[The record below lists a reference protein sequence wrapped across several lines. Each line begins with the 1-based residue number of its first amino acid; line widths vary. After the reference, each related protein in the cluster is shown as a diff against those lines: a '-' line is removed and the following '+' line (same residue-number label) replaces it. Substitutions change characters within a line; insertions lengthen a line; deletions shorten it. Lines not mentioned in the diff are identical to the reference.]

1 MDLSSLTT
9 ADFKRILKLLE
20 RKDAL
25 LAEIA
30 EIDAALS
37 GSAAGTGK
45 PAKASKPGRKPGK
58 RGKRGKLKD
67 SVLAI
72 LQESGKGGIT
82 VKEIAAKVNRE
93 PANIY
98 TWFFNTGKKI
108 KQVKKV
114 GEAKWAWIGEANPF

>member
-30 EIDAALS
+30 EIEAALS
-37 GSAAGTGK
+37 GFGSTK
-45 PAKASKPGRKPGK
+45 SKSAKASKPGRKPGK

-67 SVLAI
+67 SILAVL
-72 LQESGKGGIT
+72 QDSGRGGIT
-82 VKEIAAKVNRE
+82 VKELAAKVNRQ
-93 PANIY
+93 PANIH

-108 KQVKKV
+108 RQVKKV
-114 GEAKWAWIGEANPF
+114 GEAKWAWME

>member
-1 MDLSSLTT
+1 MDFSSLSS
-9 ADFKRILKLLE
+9 ADFKRILPLLE
-20 RKDAL
+20 RKEVL

-37 GSAAGTGK
+37 GNDSDTRK
-45 PAKASKPGRKPGK
+45 PAKVSKPSRKPAK

-67 SVLAI
+67 SILAI

-82 VKEIAAKVNRE
+82 VKEIAAKVKRE

-114 GEAKWAWIGEANPF
+114 GEAKWAWVE